1 MFKIK
6 VLWRIKKV
14 FSDTIHNP
22 IFAGFGNKST
32 DAVAYSVIGVEI
44 DRIFII

>member
-6 VLWRIKKV
+6 VLWKIKKV

-22 IFAGFGNKST
+22 IYAGFGNKST
-32 DAVAYSVIGVEI
+32 DAMAYSVIGIENH
-44 DRIFII
+44 RIFTI